1 MDASGSAEVIAE
13 DRPRESGGLFR
24 GVLIGLFLIPWTML
38 WGTVTILAAFVKSAS
53 LFQTGVGWWSR
64 GILALGGIKLDIRY
78 DVPLDTSKQYVFL
91 SNHQSALDIP
101 ALILATAKTHDVR
114 FMAKESLFKVPFMGW
129 GMSRNG
135 FVPIRRESARAA
147 AEMFQEILNDKS
159 TLGYSYLIFPEGT
172 RSPDGRLQ
180 PIKRGTLGLAMR
192 LGRPVVPVTLIDA
205 SRANPK
211 NTYAVRSGTIGVRFH
226 APIDIPAE
234 GADRTFRDALSDQVY
249 EAIRAPL
256 PPEQQPLAGANTS
269 PAAE

>member
-1 MDASGSAEVIAE
+1 MDAAAPSEGIAK
-13 DRPRESGGLFR
+13 DRPKERGGLFR

-38 WGTVTILAAFVKSAS
+38 WGSVTILAAFVKSAS

-64 GILALGGIKLDIRY
+64 GILGLGGIKLDIRY
-78 DVPLDTSKQYVFL
+78 DVPLDTAKQYVFL

-147 AEMFQEILNDKS
+147 AEMFKDILADKS
-159 TLGYSYLIFPEGT
+159 KLGYSYLIFPEGT
-172 RSPDGRLQ
+172 RSPDGHMQ
-180 PIKRGTLGLAMR
+180 PLKRGTLGLALR

-205 SRANPK
+205 CRANPK
-211 NTYAVRSGTIGVRFH
+211 GAYAVRSGTIGVHFH
-226 APIDIPAE
+226 APIEIPTDS
-234 GADRTFRDALSDQVY
+234 DRTFRDSLSTQVY

-256 PPEQQPLAGANTS
+256 PPEQQPVANEASSNT
-269 PAAE
+269 AE

>member
-1 MDASGSAEVIAE
+1 MDAAAPSEGIGK
-13 DRPRESGGLFR
+13 DRPKESGGLFR

-38 WGTVTILAAFVKSAS
+38 WGSVTILAAFVKSAS

-64 GILALGGIKLDIRY
+64 GILGLGGITLDIRY
-78 DVPLDTSKQYVFL
+78 DVPLDASKQYVFL

-101 ALILATAKTHDVR
+101 ALILSTAKTHDVR

-147 AEMFQEILNDKS
+147 AEMFQEILADKS
-159 TLGYSYLIFPEGT
+159 KLGYSYLIFPEGT
-172 RSPDGRLQ
+172 RSPDGHLQ
-180 PIKRGTLGLAMR
+180 PLKRGTLGLALR

-205 SRANPK
+205 CRANPK
-211 NTYAVRSGTIGVRFH
+211 DSYAVRSGTIGVHFH
-226 APIDIPAE
+226 APIEIPADS
-234 GADRTFRDALSDQVY
+234 DRAFRDTLSNQVF

-256 PPEQQPLAGANTS
+256 PPDQQPHANATE
-269 PAAE
+269 AATAE